1 MPNINAAEA
10 KSLKREALYFH
21 FPQDHHVSSKGPS
34 AAIRMGDYKLVEE
47 FNTGKTELYNLA
59 QDLGEKKDLS
69 SEEPERAA
77 MMAKM
82 LSDWRAETKA
92 YMPTEKGA
100 PAKAKKTPEKKKKN
114 K

>member
-1 MPNINAAEA
+1 MAGLPLRP
-10 KSLKREALYFH
+10 KQHLDGLSLAPLLTGKAQTLDREALYFH

-69 SEEPERAA
+69 FASGPSRWSVV
-77 MMAKM
+77 K
-82 LSDWRAETKA
+82 RIV
-92 YMPTEKGA
+92 
-100 PAKAKKTPEKKKKN
+100 
-114 K
+114 